1 MIEKDKVPIQYELDD
16 MKIRITIFQHYDE
29 SVNKM
34 VYMAKSNYKRVFSI
48 GMTEEEAIN
57 KCINE
62 VRLKKDVLDGNVKLL
77 TQEEGLN
84 IAKNEFKNY
93 FLNRKI
99 NDRITKGLNYSC
111 ITECGKLIVEVKYSD
126 VSSIVDSTEMNS
138 YPKLMAT
145 IVVDL
150 VTQNC
155 KIIESK
161 DIMW

>member
-1 MIEKDKVPIQYELDD
+1 MIEKDKAHIQYELDD
-16 MKIRITIFQHYDE
+16 IKIRITICQHYDE
-29 SVNKM
+29 SINKI
-34 VYMAKSNYKRVFSI
+34 VYMAKSNYKKVFSI
-48 GMTEEEAIN
+48 GMTREETIN

-62 VRLKKDVLDGNVKLL
+62 IRLKKDVLDGNVKLQ
-77 TQEEGLN
+77 TKEEGLN
-84 IAKNEFKNY
+84 IAKDKFKNY

-111 ITECGKLIVEVKYSD
+111 ITECGKLIVEIKYSD
-126 VSSIVDSTEMNS
+126 VSSIVNSTEMNS

-150 VTQNC
+150 VTKNC

>member
-1 MIEKDKVPIQYELDD
+1 MNKKERKTIEYKLDD
-16 MKIRITIFQHYDE
+16 MMIKITIFYYYDE
-29 SVNKM
+29 RFNKM
-34 VYMAKSNYKRVFSI
+34 IYMAKSNYKNIFSI
-48 GMTEEEAIN
+48 GMTKEETIK
-57 KCINE
+57 KCIDE

-84 IAKNEFKNY
+84 LAKNEFENY

-99 NDRITKGLNYSC
+99 NTIIARGLSYSWM
-111 ITECGKLIVEVKYSD
+111 TECDKLIIEIKYSD
-126 VSSIVDSTEMNS
+126 VSSIEDSTEMNN

>member
-1 MIEKDKVPIQYELDD
+1 MNKKERKAIKYKLDD
-16 MKIRITIFQHYDE
+16 MMIKITIFYHYDE
-29 SVNKM
+29 RLNKM
-34 VYMAKSNYKRVFSI
+34 IYMAKSNYKNVFSI
-48 GMTEEEAIN
+48 GMTKEETIK
-57 KCINE
+57 KCIDQ

-84 IAKNEFKNY
+84 LAKNEFRNY

-99 NDRITKGLNYSC
+99 NTIIARGLSYSQ
-111 ITECGKLIVEVKYSD
+111 ITECDKLIIEIKYSD
-126 VSSIVDSTEMNS
+126 LSSIEDSTEMNN

-161 DIMW
+161 DIMQ

>member
-1 MIEKDKVPIQYELDD
+1 MKKKERETIEYKLDD
-16 MKIRITIFQHYDE
+16 IVIKITIFYYYDE
-29 SVNKM
+29 RLNKM
-34 VYMAKSNYKRVFSI
+34 IYMTKSNYKNVFSI
-48 GMTEEEAIN
+48 GMTKEEAIK
-57 KCINE
+57 KCIDQ

-84 IAKNEFKNY
+84 LAKNEFENY

-99 NDRITKGLNYSC
+99 NTIIARGLSYSW
-111 ITECGKLIVEVKYSD
+111 ITECDKLIIEIKYLD
-126 VSSIVDSTEMNS
+126 VSSIEDSTEMNN

-145 IVVDL
+145 IIVDL

>member
-1 MIEKDKVPIQYELDD
+1 MKKKERETIEYKLDD
-16 MKIRITIFQHYDE
+16 IVIKITIFYYYDE
-29 SVNKM
+29 RLNKM
-34 VYMAKSNYKRVFSI
+34 IYMTKSNYKNVFSI
-48 GMTEEEAIN
+48 GMTKEEAIK
-57 KCINE
+57 KCIDQ

-84 IAKNEFKNY
+84 LAKNEFENY

-99 NDRITKGLNYSC
+99 NTIIARGLSYSW
-111 ITECGKLIVEVKYSD
+111 ITECDKLIIEIKYLD
-126 VSSIVDSTEMNS
+126 VSSIEDSTEMNN

>member
-1 MIEKDKVPIQYELDD
+1 
-16 MKIRITIFQHYDE
+16 
-29 SVNKM
+29 
-34 VYMAKSNYKRVFSI
+34 MAKSNYKNVFSI
-48 GMTEEEAIN
+48 GMTKEETIK
-57 KCINE
+57 KCIDQ

-84 IAKNEFKNY
+84 LAKNEFENY

-99 NDRITKGLNYSC
+99 NTIIARGLSYSQ
-111 ITECGKLIVEVKYSD
+111 ITECDKLIIEIKYSD
-126 VSSIVDSTEMNS
+126 LSSIEDSTEMNN
-138 YPKLMAT
+138 YPKLMAI

-155 KIIESK
+155 KIVESK